1 MRLVFFFP
9 LYSSSFFFLVNCGT
23 NWTVQYFLHHERKEG
38 VRSIEKWSCIGNQ
51 LAKICSSSS
60 SFGLFCLFC
69 CVHSHVCIYVW
80 VTCHMLD
87 IWSGAHRGTIESNFF
102 YLIFFYFSSIFLL
115 SAAFSCSETLVVL
128 LLIRLVMPLLL
139 LLILLVIITYSF

>member
-1 MRLVFFFP
+1 MCLVF
-9 LYSSSFFFLVNCGT
+9 SFLFILLLRLLVVFFLVNCGT
-23 NWTVQYFLHHERKEG
+23 NWTVQYCLHHERKEG

-51 LAKICSSSS
+51 LTIICCCCS

-102 YLIFFYFSSIFLL
+102 YFLFFYFLLQFFCFLPPSHVRRLSSY
-115 SAAFSCSETLVVL
+115 CSW
-128 LLIRLVMPLLL
+128 
-139 LLILLVIITYSF
+139 YY